1 MSNVINY
8 LVPNMYSRGRRDI
21 ETPQTRLG
29 DDFREEATG
38 LIDNA
43 GIHSKY
49 ESCSTNNY
57 KMLTCYSK

>member
-1 MSNVINY
+1 
-8 LVPNMYSRGRRDI
+8 MYSRGRRDI